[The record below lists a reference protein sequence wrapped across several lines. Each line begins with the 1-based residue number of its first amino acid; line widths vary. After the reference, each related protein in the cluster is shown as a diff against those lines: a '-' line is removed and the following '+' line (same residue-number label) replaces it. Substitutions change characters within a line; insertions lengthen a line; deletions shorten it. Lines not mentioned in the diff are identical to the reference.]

1 MLRLVQTDLVL
12 YSDTNVMSVGD
23 VYAMRYVRI
32 ACVVPVVYCCRTAL
46 VPVAR
51 RVGREALTA
60 GVRRPPGDPFSW

>member
-1 MLRLVQTDLVL
+1 MLYT
-12 YSDTNVMSVGD
+12 DTNVMTVGD

-32 ACVVPVVYCCRTAL
+32 ACVVPVVPVVYCCRTAV